1 MAYKLISLE
10 NMGENLSTD
19 LEAAKKKKLPVVFLG
34 GNCRGRDWRVDV
46 LRKFEKDKV
55 AFINPKV
62 QIFADPEMSPEE
74 HANQVYAERRAIESA
89 DVVLFWL
96 GEGLSNQASR
106 VEIGYALGL
115 KKTVIIGAEPNFLGI
130 EHLGAFSGMVLAK
143 SFDALMTRL
152 DSVLHELN
160 SK

>member
-1 MAYKLISLE
+1 MSYKLISLE
-10 NMGENLSTD
+10 NLAQDLDSD
-19 LEAAKKKKLPVVFLG
+19 LEAARKKKLPVVFLG

-74 HANQVYAERRAIESA
+74 HAMQVAGERRAIEHA

-106 VEIGYALGL
+106 VEIGYALGQG
-115 KKTVIIGAEPNFLGI
+115 KRVVIGAEPNFLGI
-130 EHLGAFSGMVLAK
+130 EHLGAFSGMILAK

-152 DSVLHELN
+152 ESVLHEMNL
-160 SK
+160 